1 MQVGQRISCS
11 IYANL
16 SLTVSKSINADIGH
30 TTLWCCEY
38 SDVVMTVK
46 KCKSGE
52 SSINWKSA
60 RTDFTTLTCARR
72 SYMYSNITCVG
83 KVSRKTISRKAKAQS
98 PADTERLVVPHV
110 GPWRCCRCRANDGLQ
125 LVTDVRWVC
134 WLHSRLLNTYHCR
147 SAAAWTCSLWSSQY
161 PSLQVSSSINL
172 LFLTS
177 HRPRLRS
184 GSCHYH
190 ILLTVPQL
198 PSHILQLR

>member
-1 MQVGQRISCS
+1 M
-11 IYANL
+11 
-16 SLTVSKSINADIGH
+16 
-30 TTLWCCEY
+30 
-38 SDVVMTVK
+38 
-46 KCKSGE
+46 
-52 SSINWKSA
+52 
-60 RTDFTTLTCARR
+60 
-72 SYMYSNITCVG
+72 
-83 KVSRKTISRKAKAQS
+83 SRKTISRKAKAQS

-134 WLHSRLLNTYHCR
+134 WLHSRLLNTYHCRSAAEPTSLLSSSQYPSLQVSIRMNVLTLSSSEYPSLQVSSSINQLTVVFSIPITAGQQQNQPAHSRLLNTYHCR

>member
-1 MQVGQRISCS
+1 MAYYSTHGISQFLLNNEKQRVRFLLAHPVQRLFSSSSVFIIQMLSCAS
-11 IYANL
+11 RAAHFLQYIRKCFSYCFQ
-16 SLTVSKSINADIGH
+16 SINADIGH

-83 KVSRKTISRKAKAQS
+83 KVSRKTISRKANAQS
-98 PADTERLVVPHV
+98 PADTERLAVPHV
-110 GPWRCCRCRANDGLQ
+110 GRCCRCRANDGLQ

-134 WLHSRLLNTYHCR
+134 WLHSRLLNTHHCR
-147 SAAAWTCSLWSSQY
+147 SAAASTSSL
-161 PSLQVSSSINL
+161 SSS
-172 LFLTS
+172 
-177 HRPRLRS
+177 
-184 GSCHYH
+184 
-190 ILLTVPQL
+190 
-198 PSHILQLR
+198 